1 MSRFRAYFMQCF
13 LHFPSVTE
21 ADSVSVL
28 QLCHMCV
35 GAYGMLVSSVYEQ
48 TICSYIRINM
58 WMKGVRTYVGTLMV
72 YVSMMILAF
81 LALITIFIYAGIF
94 EVRCLNTYIIS
105 LFDFVTLKRTIF
117 RHRIFSTSTF
127 SNLKFSEFDDQC

>member
-1 MSRFRAYFMQCF
+1 MQMYI
-13 LHFPSVTE
+13 VTE

-58 WMKGVRTYVGTLMV
+58 WVKGVRTYVGTLMV

-94 EVRCLNTYIIS
+94 EQTFAFVSLPIFLLFVFLHFTRGAFDRARKFLLGVVRDICVRRCL
-105 LFDFVTLKRTIF
+105 VV
-117 RHRIFSTSTF
+117 
-127 SNLKFSEFDDQC
+127 QV